1 MEKPCPICKEKANI
15 FGTVFDATQNV
26 ECSSCGRYEI
36 IRSLSI
42 KLSNKQLDPK
52 EVSKIQAWI
61 RENQEELLDEDKYQ
75 DILNIE

>member
-1 MEKPCPICKEKANI
+1 MEKPCYICKEKANI

-36 IRSLSI
+36 KRSLSATLVKRI
-42 KLSNKQLDPK
+42 LAPK

-61 RENQEELLDEDKYQ
+61 RENQEELIDEDKFQ
-75 DILNIE
+75 DILKH